1 MKFAGGLQLATKWQN
16 VISTMK
22 YFTTIFII
30 SILGLMP
37 AHAEDVDLLEQQ
49 AWRAAVDA
57 VSDSVVQ
64 IRIVGGLDRVG
75 KTLLAHGPTTGLM
88 VSADGYLVSSA
99 FNFAGQPTSI
109 LVRLSS
115 GKQLPAEIVAR
126 DKNRMLVLLKI
137 EADSPLPVPQATPE
151 SEMRVG
157 QWSIALGR
165 TFRSDRVDI
174 SVGIISALNR
184 MYGRVLQTDA
194 SISAANYGGPL
205 IDIQGRVLGIL
216 VPMAPQAT
224 GPASDSEVAGA
235 EFYDSGIGF
244 AVPLEHVFGILQ
256 RWKQGKDLLPGK
268 LGVGLA
274 QGATH
279 TAPPKIAAVW
289 PESPATAA
297 GWKKDDLI
305 VAIEGHDIKTQA
317 QLRFQVAARYAGE
330 ILNITILRGDE
341 KIETKITLAG
351 KLAPYQHAF
360 LGILPSR
367 INETKEPEG
376 ILVSGVWPDSP
387 AQTAGIQAG
396 DLLTRIDTTEVTNV
410 AQGIEAMGSLHP
422 HSSAKLVVKRGDEE
436 LTLTA
441 EITTLPDEILSRSDL
456 PQRGNDKQQPPD
468 AADTELQTLK
478 LPDFSQEARFYLPT
492 SATGQEPG
500 LLIWL
505 ADANSQQDEELA
517 AAWQA
522 ICHRDHFVFLI
533 VHPADETG
541 WASKDLEYLWRL
553 TRTAKTR
560 WKVDHRRIAIGGQ
573 GKAGQLAY
581 ALAFRR
587 RNAFSGVFAIDAPLP
602 RTMRI
607 PGNRPGS
614 RLATLAI
621 ESRNST
627 FAPLLRKDLQNL
639 REAGYS
645 ASWLQRPPAS
655 NSSEP
660 LGPTARDGIARWF
673 DGLDRF

>member
-1 MKFAGGLQLATKWQN
+1 
-16 VISTMK
+16 MK

-37 AHAEDVDLLEQQ
+37 VHAEDVDLLEQQ

-64 IRIVGGLDRVG
+64 IRLVGGLDRVG
-75 KTLLAHGPTTGLM
+75 KTLLASGPTTGLI
-88 VSADGYLVSSA
+88 VSADGYVVSSA

-109 LVRLSS
+109 LVRLAS

-137 EADSPLPVPQATPE
+137 EADSPLPVPEATPE
-151 SEMRVG
+151 SEMNVG
-157 QWSIALGR
+157 QWAIAIGR
-165 TFRSDRVDI
+165 TFRSDRVDV

-216 VPMAPQAT
+216 VPMAPQAA
-224 GPASDSEVAGA
+224 GAASDSEVAGA

-256 RWKQGKDLLPGK
+256 RWEQGKDLLPGK

-274 QGATH
+274 RGPAH
-279 TAPPKIAAVW
+279 SAPPKIAAVW
-289 PESPATAA
+289 PESPAATA

-351 KLAPYQHAF
+351 ELAPYHHAF

-367 INETKEPEG
+367 INDTKDPEG

-387 AQTAGIQAG
+387 AQAAGIQAG
-396 DLLTRIDTTEVTNV
+396 DLLTRIDSTEVTNV
-410 AQGIEAMGSLHP
+410 PQGIEAMGSLHP
-422 HSSAKLVVKRGDEE
+422 KNSAELIVKRGDKD

-441 EITTLPDEILSRSDL
+441 EIATLPDKILSRSEL
-456 PQRGNDKQQPPD
+456 PQRDNNKLQPPD
-468 AADTELQTLK
+468 AAEAELQTLK
-478 LPDFSQEARFYLPT
+478 LPDFSQEARFYLPS
-492 SATGQEPG
+492 SAAGQKPG

-505 ADANSQQDEELA
+505 ADTNSQPDEELA

-522 ICHRDHFVFLI
+522 ICHRDHFVLLI
-533 VHPADETG
+533 AHPADETG
-541 WASKDLEYLWRL
+541 WTSQGLEYLWRL
-553 TRTAKTR
+553 TRTAMTR
-560 WKVDHRRIAIGGQ
+560 WKVNRDRVAIGGKA
-573 GKAGQLAY
+573 KAGQLAY

-587 RNAFSGVFAIDAPLP
+587 RNTFNGAFGIDAPLP

-621 ESRNST
+621 ESRNSS

-655 NSSEP
+655 NSSDP
-660 LGPTARDGIARWF
+660 LDAITRDGIARWF